1 MKLPFALPRW
11 AWLAAGGA
19 AALLAFGWMATTRGP
34 LAPIKVTVTQV
45 ATGTVTPSLFGI
57 GTVEARRAYLIGP
70 TVAGRVERVLVDVGD
85 RVKAG
90 QLLAEMDAV
99 DLDARV
105 GSSSAAAARARS
117 AVLTAQAQVDDARSR
132 QALAADEARRYVD
145 LGQRNFVS
153 SSVVDSKMQL
163 RRSADA
169 QLAAAESSHASA
181 RQDVT
186 RLEAEREGARRQRGN
201 IRLEA
206 PVAGIVTSRD
216 AEPGSTVVAGQPV
229 LKLIDPASLWVTTR
243 FDQGRSAGLREG
255 LPGRITLRS
264 GGVHGAV
271 AGKVVR
277 IDPASD
283 SVTEERIAQV
293 AFASLPPGASTGEM
307 AEVLVTLP
315 AVTGALL
322 VPNAALH
329 QRGAQLGVWRL
340 VDGKLHFAGVK
351 TGAEGA
357 DGMVQVVEGLRAG
370 DAVVVHSEREL
381 SSGNRIQVVPSL
393 VETAR

>member
-11 AWLAAGGA
+11 AWLAAAGA

-45 ATGTVTPSLFGI
+45 ATGDVTPSLFGI

-105 GSSSAAAARARS
+105 GSSTAAAARARS

-132 QALAADEARRYVD
+132 QALAADEAGRYAD

-153 SSVVDSKMQL
+153 SSVVDSKLQL

-169 QLAAAESSHASA
+169 QLAAAESAHASA

-206 PVAGIVTSRD
+206 PVAGVVTSRD

-243 FDQGRSAGLREG
+243 FDQARSAGLREG

-264 GGVHGAV
+264 SGAHGAV

-329 QRGAQLGVWRL
+329 QRGAQLGVWRH

-370 DAVVVHSEREL
+370 DVVVVHSEREL
-381 SSGNRIQVVPSL
+381 SAGSRIQVVPSL
-393 VETAR
+393 VETSR

>member
-1 MKLPFALPRW
+1 MKLHFKLPRW
-11 AWLAAGGA
+11 VWLAAAGVA
-19 AALLAFGWMATTRGP
+19 VLLAFGWMATTRGP
-34 LAPIKVTVTQV
+34 LAPIKVTVVQV
-45 ATGTVTPSLFGI
+45 ASGTVTPSLFGI

-85 RVKAG
+85 TVKAG
-90 QLLAEMDAV
+90 QLLAEMHAV

-105 GSSSAAAARARS
+105 GSSSAATARARS

-132 QALAADEARRYVD
+132 QALAASEARRYVD
-145 LGQRNFVS
+145 LAQKNFVS
-153 SSVVDSKMQL
+153 SSVVDSKLQL

-169 QLAAAESSHASA
+169 QLAAAESVEVSA

-186 RLEAEREGARRQRGN
+186 RLEAEREGARQQRGN

-206 PVAGIVTSRD
+206 PVAGVVTARD

-255 LPGRITLRS
+255 LASRITLRS
-264 GGVHGAV
+264 TGVLGGS

-277 IDPASD
+277 INPASD

-293 AFASLPPGASTGEM
+293 VFDTLPPGVSTGEM

-315 AVTGALL
+315 AVPGALL
-322 VPNAALH
+322 IPNAALH
-329 QRGAQLGVWRL
+329 RRGAQLGVWRH
-340 VDGKLHFAGVK
+340 VDGKLLFVGVR

-357 DGMVQVVEGLRAG
+357 DGLVQVTEGLRAG
-370 DAVVVHSEREL
+370 DVIVVHSEREL
-381 SSGNRIQVVPSL
+381 STASRIKVVTAL